1 MSTPAAS
8 PPPILLATGN
18 PDKLGMLRWLLEGL
32 PIRLRPVTPAEL
44 NLSADPDESGATH
57 EAIARAKAAAWSDAA
72 GGILTIASDGGL
84 LVPALGPH
92 WESRHTRRFA
102 GPAADN
108 RQRLARLLELMQP
121 YQGESRRAQWVEA
134 LALARHGQVLASWQL
149 TGATGYIDNPPPGN
163 QAPDNADDD
172 MPEFWVFNIWRIPQ
186 FNAPYRRLTPQQREA
201 AGDHWTR
208 LRRLARRYLT
218 TTFVA

>member
-1 MSTPAAS
+1 MTITPV
-8 PPPILLATGN
+8 LLATGN
-18 PDKLGMLRWLLEGL
+18 RDKQAQLRPIFDGL
-32 PIRLRPVTPAEL
+32 PFAPLTPTA
-44 NLSADPDESGATH
+44 AGAAAPTDDECGETH
-57 EAIARAKAAAWSDAA
+57 EAIARQKAAQWSSAA
-72 GGILTIASDGGL
+72 NGMLAIASDGGL
-84 LVPALGPH
+84 VIPALGPQ

-108 RQRLARLLELMQP
+108 RQRQALLLELMQP
-121 YQGESRRAQWVEA
+121 YQGESRRAQWVES

-163 QAPDNADDD
+163 QTSDADTVD

-186 FNAPYRRLTPQQREA
+186 FNAPYRRLTPQQRES

-208 LRRLARRYLT
+208 LRRQARRYLT
-218 TTFVA
+218 ATFVA